1 MSDSGPAPAEHEE
14 DDVQGTIK
22 SFDTTSRTGSLLTD
36 DRTEIAI
43 DEGSLADPAILL
55 LRIGQR
61 VRFEVE
67 VTNGGSVAR
76 ALHLVTF

>member
-1 MSDSGPAPAEHEE
+1 M
-14 DDVQGTIK
+14 QGTVK
-22 SFDTTSRTGSLLTD
+22 TYDTNTRRGSLLTD

-43 DEGSLADPAILL
+43 DDHSFADPSLRF

-67 VTNGGSVAR
+67 PGGDRSVAR
-76 ALHLVTF
+76 GLHLVTF

>member
-1 MSDSGPAPAEHEE
+1 M
-14 DDVQGTIK
+14 QGTVK
-22 SFDTTSRTGSLLTD
+22 TYDTSTHAGSLLTD

-43 DEGSLADPAILL
+43 DERSFLDPSLRF

-67 VTNGGSVAR
+67 TGEHAVAR
-76 ALHLVTF
+76 RLHLVTF

>member
-1 MSDSGPAPAEHEE
+1 M
-14 DDVQGTIK
+14 QGTIK
-22 SFDTTSRTGSLLTD
+22 HYDEDSHSGSLLTD

-43 DEGSLADPAILL
+43 DERSLADPSILL

-67 VTNGGSVAR
+67 ATDAGSVAR
-76 ALHLVTF
+76 RLHLVTF